1 MFSRI
6 FTSDFSK
13 YGCNGCEEEETYSA
27 PRILH
32 IFIHARRTCYGDSS
46 IATARRVGKVCNF
59 ELFMRVWGTQREAY
73 GVKNGCTNL

>member
-59 ELFMRVWGTQREAY
+59 ELG
-73 GVKNGCTNL
+73 L